1 MSQGGGTVAI
11 AERKVIDGAKNI
23 VQQHKTAFL
32 NDGGT
37 FQKSLFKGWKLC
49 SNLSLIAF
57 L

>member
-37 FQKSLFKGWKLC
+37 SQSLFKGWKLC